1 MGTVTTHLQLPPAA
15 PGGLPLLGHALS
27 LVGGSSRLDFL
38 QRLRP
43 LGPIVRITVGPK
55 SLMVVNDP
63 DLIHELLTGRLT
75 KHLDKGLLFAKL
87 KLFGKDALPVAE
99 GARHLQ
105 RRRLVQPT
113 LHHKQVSG
121 YVDSMVKTIE
131 QTIAPWHEGETLDV
145 KTEMQLITQSVITE
159 TLFSSHPPR
168 DAAGRILRSVDTVFT
183 AALRRALLPLR
194 VLERL
199 PTPGNR
205 RLKEASGILRRTV
218 EDIIRAHRNQPDAY
232 DDVVSLLL
240 NLTDENGAP
249 LEDDDIL
256 SEITG
261 LLAAGSETTA
271 VVMAWL
277 FYELARN
284 PDLED
289 RLHSEI
295 DSVLNGAQLTA
306 EHIPQLAFTG
316 RLVTETLRLY
326 SPAWL
331 VTRRTT
337 SDVRLGEFDLPEGT
351 DLIFSPYTM
360 HRDPD
365 LYPDPQRFD
374 PDRWLPE
381 RDQPPQNAFIPFGA
395 GKRMCMGDRFAVT
408 EAISI
413 AALVASRWRL
423 RPVQGPTVR
432 PIGAITTHPSWLRM
446 AAESRQ
452 RSVLPAIK
460 SH

>member
-1 MGTVTTHLQLPPAA
+1 MTAQPQLPPVA
-15 PGGLPLLGHALS
+15 PGGLPFLGHALS
-27 LVGGSSRLDFL
+27 LAGGSSRLHFL
-38 QRLRP
+38 QGLRHIGPMVRISVGPRP
-43 LGPIVRITVGPK
+43 L
-55 SLMVVNDP
+55 MVINDP
-63 DLIHELLTGRLT
+63 DLIHELLTGHLP
-75 KHLDKGLLFAKL
+75 KHLDKGILFAKL

-105 RRRLVQPT
+105 RRRLVQPS

-131 QTIAPWHEGETLDV
+131 QTIAPWRDGATLDL

-168 DAAGRILRSVDTVFT
+168 DAAGKILRSVDTVFM
-183 AALRRALLPLR
+183 AALQRAFLPLR
-194 VLERL
+194 LLERL

-205 RLKEASGILRRTV
+205 RLKEAGDILRRTV
-218 EDIIRAHRNQPDAY
+218 EDIISAHRSRPDAF

-249 LEDDDIL
+249 LEEDDVL

-284 PDLED
+284 PDLEK
-289 RLHSEI
+289 RMHSEI
-295 DSVLNGAQLTA
+295 DSVLNGAPLTA
-306 EHIPQLAFTG
+306 EHIPRLAFTG

-337 SDVRLGEFDLPEGT
+337 SDVELGGFDLPAGT
-351 DLIFSPYTM
+351 DLIFSPYTL
-360 HRDPD
+360 HRDPS
-365 LYPDPQRFD
+365 LYPDPQLFD

-381 RDQPPQNAFIPFGA
+381 RVQPPPNAFIPFGA

-413 AALVASRWRL
+413 AAIVGSRWRL
-423 RPVQGPTVR
+423 RLAQGPVVR
-432 PIGAITTHPSWLRM
+432 PVGAITTHPSWLRM
-446 AAESRQ
+446 VAETRRPDASG
-452 RSVLPAIK
+452 L
-460 SH
+460 